1 MFWADWSWRRSDR
14 GLSGEWWLRWWG
26 QQLLLA
32 KGDGHPGQDQ
42 EARRHHRTTVSLS
55 GTQIYLM
62 GIISA
67 LPVWCC
73 RTTKKIPKKV
83 PDRVTSRKEGHTVS
97 LDHKPESVVC
107 VEGPHTFA
115 LINFLI
121 NCKSLVA
128 AAGSQAGLPPTL
140 LAPNA
145 FKGATMHTLKVHSTE
160 WEKSTH
166 TTAAASLPLTVC
178 LFRPA
183 AWMWRARSVPPTR
196 TSAV

>member
-1 MFWADWSWRRSDR
+1 MLFLCDVV
-14 GLSGEWWLRWWG
+14 EP
-26 QQLLLA
+26 Q
-32 KGDGHPGQDQ
+32 
-42 EARRHHRTTVSLS
+42 
-55 GTQIYLM
+55 
-62 GIISA
+62 
-67 LPVWCC
+67 
-73 RTTKKIPKKV
+73 KKSPKKV
-83 PDRVTSRKEGHTVS
+83 PDRITSRKEGHTVS

-160 WEKSTH
+160 
-166 TTAAASLPLTVC
+166 
-178 LFRPA
+178 
-183 AWMWRARSVPPTR
+183 
-196 TSAV
+196 